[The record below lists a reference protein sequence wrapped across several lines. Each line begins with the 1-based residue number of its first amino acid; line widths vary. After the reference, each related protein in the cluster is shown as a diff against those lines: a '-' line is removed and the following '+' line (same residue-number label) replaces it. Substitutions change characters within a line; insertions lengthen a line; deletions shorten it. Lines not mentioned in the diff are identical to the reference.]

1 MEITRFHTGPKL
13 SRVVVH
19 NHTAYIC
26 GQVSEDLS
34 GDIAAQTKGA
44 LARLQAHL
52 QEVGSDKSKLLACTV
67 YLKHAD
73 DAAAMNAV
81 WNDWLKDCAA
91 PSRTCVVAAFP
102 NSEILVEITSIAA
115 V

>member
-1 MEITRFHTGPKL
+1 MEITRYHTGSKL

-19 NHTAYIC
+19 HHTAYIC
-26 GQVSEDLS
+26 GQVSNDLS
-34 GDIAAQTKGA
+34 GDITAQTKGA
-44 LARLQAHL
+44 LARLEGHL

-67 YLKHAD
+67 YLKNGA

-102 NSEILVEITSIAA
+102 NQDILVEITSIAA